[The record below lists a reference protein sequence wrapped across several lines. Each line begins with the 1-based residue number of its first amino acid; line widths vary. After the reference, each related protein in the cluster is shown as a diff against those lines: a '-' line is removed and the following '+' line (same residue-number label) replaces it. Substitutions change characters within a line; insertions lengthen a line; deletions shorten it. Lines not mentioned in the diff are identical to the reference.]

1 MKTCKKCGVEQLE
14 TNFSKGKLYADRL
27 RPWCKV
33 CCKEYMKSYYEANK
47 KTLNKRPRS
56 DQEKRSAVQRSKE
69 WKKAN
74 PEKVKINNAR
84 YRAKYKEELN
94 ARHRE
99 RDKRISAENPD
110 YFKNRSAEFRKQNPK
125 WCEEYF
131 HNYRAR
137 HKEEASD
144 LYIKRLF
151 NKRLPKERRLY
162 DLPTA
167 LIEAKRLQIFIN
179 RRIKNENS
187 NTTKK

>member
-1 MKTCKKCGVEQLE
+1 
-14 TNFSKGKLYADRL
+14 
-27 RPWCKV
+27 
-33 CCKEYMKSYYEANK
+33 MKSYYEANK